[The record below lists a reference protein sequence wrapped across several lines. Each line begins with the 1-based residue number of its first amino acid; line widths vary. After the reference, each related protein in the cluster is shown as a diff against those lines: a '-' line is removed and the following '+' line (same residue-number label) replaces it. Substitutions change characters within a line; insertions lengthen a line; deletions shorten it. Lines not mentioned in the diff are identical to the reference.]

1 MEKKLQDKLI
11 QIVGKR
17 NIVARENVPQ
27 SNWKTHQPFL
37 GKALIKT
44 SSTEEVA
51 GILKL
56 CNDLN
61 QAVVPISG
69 ITNMVKGCLT
79 TSGDIGLS
87 LENMNQIEEIDPIAR
102 TLTAQAGVTLREAQ
116 KVANENDM
124 FFPVDIGA
132 RDTCMLGGNVSTNAG
147 GTKVIRYGMIRDSV
161 LGLEAVL
168 ADGTIVSSM
177 NRFIKNNSGFDLK
190 HLFIGSEGLL
200 GVITRIVFRLSVKPK
215 SHNVALLAAKTYDNV
230 LTILNRVQNM
240 IGSDLCGFEVMWG
253 NFYDKVAELKE
264 INLPLPEGYPIYMIV
279 ESMGNNPNV
288 DNKLFEEM
296 LLKLFDEDCVQDG
309 VLAKSEK
316 ERSNIWAIREEIE
329 WVISGTGNFDISLSV
344 RDVDNYLHELNALI
358 GQNFPDAYMAAF
370 GHLGDNNIHI
380 SVSFEE
386 KDVKQ
391 KKLIEKYVYETLIP
405 YKGAISAEHGIGM
418 EKREWLSVSRTP
430 EEINLMKELK
440 KMMDPNNI
448 LNPGK
453 VFARNE

>member
-1 MEKKLQDKLI
+1 
-11 QIVGKR
+11 
-17 NIVARENVPQ
+17 
-27 SNWKTHQPFL
+27 
-37 GKALIKT
+37 
-44 SSTEEVA
+44 
-51 GILKL
+51 
-56 CNDLN
+56 
-61 QAVVPISG
+61 
-69 ITNMVKGCLT
+69 
-79 TSGDIGLS
+79 
-87 LENMNQIEEIDPIAR
+87 
-102 TLTAQAGVTLREAQ
+102 
-116 KVANENDM
+116 
-124 FFPVDIGA
+124 
-132 RDTCMLGGNVSTNAG
+132 
-147 GTKVIRYGMIRDSV
+147 
-161 LGLEAVL
+161 
-168 ADGTIVSSM
+168 
-177 NRFIKNNSGFDLK
+177 
-190 HLFIGSEGLL
+190 
-200 GVITRIVFRLSVKPK
+200 
-215 SHNVALLAAKTYDNV
+215 
-230 LTILNRVQNM
+230 M

-264 INLPLPEGYPIYMIV
+264 INLPLAEGYPIYMIV
-279 ESMGNNPNV
+279 ESMGNNSDV

-296 LLKLFDEDCVQDG
+296 LSKLFDEDCVQDG

-344 RDVDNYLHELNALI
+344 RDVDNYLHELNVLI